1 MIVPG
6 VQSRSD
12 PRALREAPPQ
22 ELFLGRQP
30 ILDRTQHLAGFELLF
45 RAGHFNGA
53 NIEDDLF
60 ASATVINH
68 AFTELGLE
76 EVLGKHRG
84 FINLSAP
91 LLMSDVIELLPPSKI
106 VLEILET
113 VKVSPLLIE
122 RCGELKDAGY
132 TLALDDFRGH
142 EREFTPLLQIVDI
155 VKVDVQ
161 NLPSHQL
168 ELATRRLQQVGVK
181 LLAEKVDN
189 SAQFDRCLELGY
201 QLFQGYFFARPSILT
216 KRRVSGSEVA
226 LMHLLELLLADGTGD
241 VEAVLTQHPQLAD
254 ALTRLAR
261 AIDSADSFAAP
272 GVRRPQRW
280 LPLLI
285 YMVSGAPGA
294 GFPSPLLILAAT
306 RGKLM
311 ELLARAVRPDDRGLQ
326 ERAFLTGTLSLV
338 NALLPARLAEIL
350 STLPVAD
357 DVRSALLTRQG
368 ELGALLAIV
377 QTLEI
382 AELPAIEQALSRAPT
397 LDHGRVINLQVEA
410 MRWANLIGD
419 SE

>member
-6 VQSRSD
+6 VQTRSD
-12 PRALREAPPQ
+12 PHVVGEAAPQ

-30 ILDRTQHLAGFELLF
+30 ILDRKLNLAAFELLF

-53 NIEDDLF
+53 KIEDDLF

-76 EVLGKHRG
+76 EVLGKHQG
-84 FINLSAP
+84 FINLNAS

-113 VKVSPLLIE
+113 VKVSSSLLA
-122 RCGELKDAGY
+122 RCRDLKAAGY
-132 TLALDDFRGH
+132 TLALDDFRGL
-142 EREFTPLLQIVDI
+142 EREFTPLLEIVDI

-161 NLPSHQL
+161 NLPQREL
-168 ELATRRLQQVGVK
+168 EVATHRLQQLGLK
-181 LLAEKVDN
+181 LLAEKVD
-189 SAQFDRCLELGY
+189 SRSQADRCIELGY
-201 QLFQGYFFARPSILT
+201 ELFQGYFFAKPSILT
-216 KRRVSGSEVA
+216 TRRLSGSEAA
-226 LMHLLELLLADGTGD
+226 LMRLLELLLAEGTGD
-241 VEAVLTQHPQLAD
+241 VEAVLSQHPQLAD
-254 ALTRLAR
+254 ALARLAR
-261 AIDSADSFAAP
+261 AIDNADSFASP

-285 YMVSGAPGA
+285 YMVSGVQGA
-294 GFPSPLLILAAT
+294 EFPSPLLILAAT
-306 RGKLM
+306 RGKQM
-311 ELLARAVRPDDRGLQ
+311 ELLARAARPQDRGLQ

-338 NALLPARLAEIL
+338 NALLPARLIEIL

-357 DVRSALLTRQG
+357 DVRSALLSRHG
-368 ELGALLAIV
+368 DLGALLAIV
-377 QTLEI
+377 QALEN
-382 AELPAIEQALSRAPT
+382 ADLYEIEHALSRMPT
-397 LDHGRVINLQVEA
+397 LDHGRVISLQVEA

>member
-6 VQSRSD
+6 VQTRFDTPRSGES
-12 PRALREAPPQ
+12 LTH

-30 ILDRTQHLAGFELLF
+30 ILDRKQNLSAFELLF

-53 NIEDDLF
+53 KIEDDLF

-76 EVLGKHRG
+76 QVLGKHRG

-113 VKVSPLLIE
+113 VKVSASLID
-122 RCGELKDAGY
+122 RCRDLKAAGY

-142 EREFTPLLQIVDI
+142 EREFTPLLQVVDI

-161 NLPSHQL
+161 ELPSHQL
-168 ELATRRLQQVGVK
+168 ELATHRLQQLDVT
-181 LLAEKVDN
+181 LLAEKVD
-189 SAQFDRCLELGY
+189 SRIQAERCLELGY
-201 QLFQGYFFARPSILT
+201 QLFQGYYFAKPSVIT
-216 KRRVSGSEVA
+216 ARRLSGSEAA
-226 LMHLLELLLADGTGD
+226 LMRLLELLLAEGTGD
-241 VEAVLTQHPQLAD
+241 VDAVLAQHPQLAD
-254 ALTRLAR
+254 ALMRLAR
-261 AIDSADSFAAP
+261 AIDSVESYGAP

-285 YMVSGAPGA
+285 YMVSSAPGA
-294 GFPSPLLILAAT
+294 EFPSPLLILAAT

-311 ELLARAVRPDDRGLQ
+311 ELLARAVRANDRGFQ

-338 NALLPARLAEIL
+338 NALLPARLTEIL
-350 STLPVAD
+350 STLPVAE
-357 DVRSALLTRQG
+357 DVRSALLTRHG
-368 ELGALLAIV
+368 ELGGLLAIV
-377 QTLEI
+377 QALEI
-382 AELPAIEQALSRAPT
+382 AELPAIEQTLSRIPA

-410 MRWANLIGD
+410 MRWANLIAESD
-419 SE
+419 

>member
-6 VQSRSD
+6 VQTRSD
-12 PRALREAPPQ
+12 PRALSDVPPQ

-30 ILDRTQHLAGFELLF
+30 ILDRRQNLAAFELLF
-45 RAGHFNGA
+45 RSGHFNGA
-53 NIEDDLF
+53 KLEDDLF

-76 EVLGKHRG
+76 QVLGRHQG

-91 LLMSDVIELLPPSKI
+91 LLMSHVIELLPPSKI

-113 VKVSPLLIE
+113 VKVSGSLIE
-122 RCGELKDAGY
+122 RCRDLKDAGY

-142 EREFTPLLQIVDI
+142 ELQFTPLLQIVDI

-168 ELATRRLQQVGVK
+168 ELATHRLQQLGVK
-181 LLAEKVDN
+181 LLAEKVD
-189 SAQFDRCLELGY
+189 SSGQFERCLELGY
-201 QLFQGYFFARPSILT
+201 QLFQGYYFAKPSILT
-216 KRRVSGSEVA
+216 ARRLSGSEAA
-226 LMHLLELLLADGTGD
+226 LMRLLELLLSDGAGD
-241 VEAVLTQHPQLAD
+241 FDTVLAQHPQLAD

-280 LPLLI
+280 LPLLV

-311 ELLARAVRPDDRGLQ
+311 ELLARAVRSEDRGLQ

-357 DVRSALLTRQG
+357 DVRSALLTRQS

-377 QTLEI
+377 QALET
-382 AELPAIEQALSRAPT
+382 AELPGIEQALSRVPT
-397 LDHGRVINLQVEA
+397 LDHRRVIGLQVEA
-410 MRWANLIGD
+410 MRWANLIG
-419 SE
+419 EAE

>member
-1 MIVPG
+1 MTVPS
-6 VQSRSD
+6 VQTRSD
-12 PRALREAPPQ
+12 PQALSEARPQ

-30 ILDRTQHLAGFELLF
+30 ILDRTQKLAAFELLF
-45 RAGHFNGA
+45 RSGHFNGA
-53 NIEDDLF
+53 KFEDDLF

-76 EVLGKHRG
+76 QVLGRHQG

-91 LLMSDVIELLPPSKI
+91 LLMSDVIERLPPSKI

-113 VKVSPLLIE
+113 VKVSSSLIA
-122 RCGELKDAGY
+122 RCRELKDAGY

-161 NLPSHQL
+161 NLPPHQL
-168 ELATRRLQQVGVK
+168 ELATHRLQQLGVR
-181 LLAEKVDN
+181 LLAEKVD
-189 SAQFDRCLELGY
+189 SSSQFDRCLGLGY
-201 QLFQGYFFARPSILT
+201 ELFQGYYFAKPSIIT
-216 KRRVSGSEVA
+216 ARRLSGSEAA
-226 LMHLLELLLADGTGD
+226 LMRLLELLLADGSGD
-241 VEAVLTQHPQLAD
+241 LDAVLAQHPQLGD
-254 ALTRLAR
+254 ALMRLAR
-261 AIDSADSFAAP
+261 AIDTAEPFAAP

-285 YMVSGAPGA
+285 YMVSSAPGA

-311 ELLARAVRPDDRGLQ
+311 ELLARAVRADDRGLQ

-338 NALLPARLAEIL
+338 NALLPARLTEIL

-377 QTLEI
+377 QALET
-382 AELPAIEQALSRAPT
+382 AELPAIEQALSRAPA

-410 MRWANLIGD
+410 MRWANLIAESD
-419 SE
+419 